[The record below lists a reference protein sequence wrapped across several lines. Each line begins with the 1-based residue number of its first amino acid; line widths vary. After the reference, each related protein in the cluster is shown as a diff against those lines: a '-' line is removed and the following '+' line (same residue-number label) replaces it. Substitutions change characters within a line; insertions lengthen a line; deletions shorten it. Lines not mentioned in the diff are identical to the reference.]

1 MYRKFILI
9 IALLA
14 CTGITAQTHTKN
26 DYAAIRAVQVG
37 KTLPPEKVYLHFD
50 NTAYYLGE
58 TMWFKAF
65 VTSHSEDSPTI
76 LSRVLYVELMS
87 PEGYVVKTEKYRI
100 GDDGTCH
107 GSMYMDPLFM
117 SGYYEVRAYTRYMLN
132 WGGDAIFSRV
142 FPVFDKVNKDNWDFR
157 NIRKRDQALFAGETF
172 KKEKEP
178 ELKFYPESGHLV
190 DGVTSRVAYELTG
203 VEGIDAYDEITILA
217 DGTPLLT
224 TTPEH
229 MGKGCFNLTPV
240 AGTAYT
246 AKVNITKGDG
256 KKVALKFR
264 LPEVEKAGFVLSVD
278 ERQDHFKFDIR
289 KKDVGDEE
297 YALTILHRCEMS
309 LFRKLDSNDS
319 TMTVPKSKMREGVNR
334 AIIFCG
340 RTPVAE
346 RLFFVQHDT
355 LVQGDR
361 ETVKL
366 KVTGNGYMLHNLNA
380 EPHEKISITVERE
393 DGKPL
398 DSKAGF
404 AISVTD
410 QAGRQTTS
418 WGYDMY
424 TYQLLGSEIKGY
436 IPDAQQYFD
445 PRNSKRKEHLD
456 LVMLTNG
463 WTAYNWSGLTA
474 GNLFG
479 LVPPEEGI
487 NIRGEFSLRTKN
499 RKFGKL
505 GQYNVRRQPNNL
517 VRIDYTFNNEKIIAE
532 TFRTD
537 SLGRFCIVLDDFTG
551 KQTVALSPNTVFRH
565 SKNINYAFF
574 IDKYFS
580 PKPLPLYYWQKN
592 LGSSIRS
599 RKEEAKGM
607 TKQGFNQYLLDEVDV
622 KADYNRDIALTSPIS
637 ELRLD
642 YLDEWEYAMDVT
654 YRNGV
659 IQYDPNEEEKKKENE
674 GGVIRVAFAES
685 GSNAPG
691 NDGYGV
697 EERDYDAENAGYL
710 KDIKSNGEIVG
721 NRREDASDYVLSVS
735 DVLRSVYKRYDLGW
749 QNWVQPVVIK
759 GEYNRDSIPVTD
771 EKYLHGINVEAMTNF
786 KNIILTSDSRKLQT
800 IDGSWG
806 IWERRCEVL
815 SFKHPYQRFYSGFL
829 SQLGIS
835 YPTDKD
841 SRIFDKDATT
851 ELSLAQQRI
860 WVYKVAEDMEH
871 PNQIAYLIPDDRDNS
886 RLIKN
891 DLSVSSSTRRYTT
904 VQGYSPEKQFYSPD
918 YSTMVPDSNDFRRTL
933 LWNPNVKPVDGKL
946 HIELYNSST
955 CNTLAVDALG
965 WNGNTIYSNGADFAT
980 RDSDE
985 VSATKRKRETKRQEI
1000 KMDSAYW
1007 AKCDKEFRNAETYYN
1022 KKNYKK
1028 ALTSYIELVQKGYP
1042 AAYYRIGEFYSKGLN
1057 LKKRDDLAAQFFENG
1072 AALGMPECYYELAT
1086 MYRNGI
1092 HYEVDRQMEVEMLEL
1107 ATALSEPKSTIL
1119 LSRYLLEGEITE
1131 KDTTRAHEL
1140 LRKEAIKGNGDA
1152 NYELSRL
1159 MECMVI
1165 ESDSVLGTPF
1175 ECMERAAKNGSHK
1188 ALWWMVQHEDSKGNY
1203 REAYT
1208 LAKELYL
1215 HRNIDATMYLAG
1227 CFLHGKGVDR
1237 DRRLAKDLYREA
1249 AKAGNSEAKRILE
1262 EW

>member
-246 AKVNITKGDG
+246 AKVNITKGEG

-297 YALTILHRCEMS
+297 YALAILHRCEMS

-1000 KMDSAYW
+1000 RMDSAYW

-1107 ATALSEPKSTIL
+1107 ATALDEPKSAIL

>member
-26 DYAAIRAVQVG
+26 DYAAIRAVLVG

-100 GDDGTCH
+100 EDDGTCH
-107 GSMYMDPLFM
+107 GAIYMDPLYM

-132 WGGDAIFSRV
+132 WGDEAIFSRV

-190 DGVTSRVAYELTG
+190 DGVTSCVAYELTG
-203 VEGIDAYDEITILA
+203 VEGLDAYDEITILA

-297 YALTILHRCEMS
+297 YALAILHRCEMS

-551 KQTVALSPNTVFRH
+551 KQTVALSPNTIFRH

-1000 KMDSAYW
+1000 RMDSAYW

-1107 ATALSEPKSTIL
+1107 ATALDEPKSAIL

-1249 AKAGNSEAKRILE
+1249 AKAGNSDAKRILE

>member
-26 DYAAIRAVQVG
+26 DYAAIRAVQIG

-246 AKVNITKGDG
+246 AKVNITKGEG

-319 TMTVPKSKMREGVNR
+319 TMTVPKNKMREGVNR
-334 AIIFCG
+334 AVIFCG

-607 TKQGFNQYLLDEVDV
+607 TRQGFNQYLLDEVDV

-1000 KMDSAYW
+1000 RMDSAYW

-1107 ATALSEPKSTIL
+1107 ATALDEPKSAIL

>member
-1 MYRKFILI
+1 MHIMNRTITLLI
-9 IALLA
+9 AIIIQLA
-14 CTGITAQTHTKN
+14 TQAQTIN
-26 DYAAIRAVQVG
+26 DYTAMRAVQVG
-37 KTLPPEKVYLHFD
+37 NVLPPEKVYLHFD

-76 LSRVLYVELMS
+76 LSRVLYIELMS

-100 GDDGTCH
+100 EDDGTCH
-107 GSMYMDPLFM
+107 GAIYMDPLYM

-132 WGGDAIFSRV
+132 WGGEAIFSRV

-190 DGVTSRVAYELTG
+190 DGITSRVAYELTG
-203 VEGIDAYDEITILA
+203 MEGVDAYDEITILA
-217 DGTPLLT
+217 DGEPLLT

-229 MGKGCFNLTPV
+229 MGKGSFSFTPA
-240 AGTAYT
+240 AGTEYT
-246 AKVNITKGDG
+246 AKVDVERKGD
-256 KKVALKFR
+256 KKRTMKFA
-264 LPEVEKAGFVLSVD
+264 LPEVEKAGVVLSAN
-278 ERQDHFKFDIR
+278 EKQNLFEFEIR
-289 KKDVGDEE
+289 KKDVGEKE
-297 YALTILHRCEMS
+297 YALAVLHRCEMS
-309 LFRKLDSNDS
+309 LFRNLDSNDS
-319 TMTVPKSKMREGVNR
+319 VITVPKNKMREGVNR
-334 AIIFCG
+334 AVIFCG

-366 KVTGNGYMLHNLNA
+366 KVTGNGYMLHNLEA
-380 EPHEKISITVERE
+380 KPHEKISITVERE

-398 DSKAGF
+398 DSRAEF

-445 PRNSKRKEHLD
+445 PGNSKRKEHLD
-456 LVMLTNG
+456 LIMLTNG

-487 NIRGEFSLRTKN
+487 NIRGNFSLRIKN
-499 RKFGKL
+499 RNFGEL
-505 GQYNVRRQPNNL
+505 GEYKIRRQPNNL

-537 SLGRFCIVLDDFTG
+537 SLGRFCIILDDFTG
-551 KQTVALSPNTVFRH
+551 KQTVALSPNTIFRH
-565 SKNINYAFF
+565 SKNINYSFF

-580 PKPLPLYYWQKN
+580 PKPQPTYYWQKR

-599 RKEEAKGM
+599 PKEEPKGV
-607 TKQGFNQYLLDEVDV
+607 TKMGVNQYQLDEVDV

-659 IQYDPNEEEKKKENE
+659 IQYDPNEEEEEEEEENE
-674 GGVIRVAFAES
+674 GGGVIRVAFAES
-685 GSNAPG
+685 GSNALG
-691 NDGYGV
+691 NDRYGV
-697 EERDYDAENAGYL
+697 EER
-710 KDIKSNGEIVG
+710 G
-721 NRREDASDYVLSVS
+721 NRHDDASDYVLSAS
-735 DVLRSVYKRYDLGW
+735 DVLRSVYKRYGLGW

-771 EKYLHGINVEAMTNF
+771 EKYLHGINVEKMTNF

-806 IWERRCEVL
+806 IWERRREVL
-815 SFKHPYQRFYSGFL
+815 SFKHPHERFYSGFL

-835 YPTDKD
+835 YPTDKN

-860 WVYKVAEDMEH
+860 MVYTVAEDMEH

-904 VQGYSPEKQFYSPD
+904 VQGYSPQKEFYSPD
-918 YSTMVPDSNDFRRTL
+918 YSTMRPDSNDFRRTL
-933 LWNPNVKPVDGKL
+933 LWVPDGKPVDGKL

-965 WNGNTIYSNGADFAT
+965 WNGNTIYSNGADFTT
-980 RDSDE
+980 RDSDGI
-985 VSATKRKRETKRQEI
+985 SATKRQRETKRQEI
-1000 KMDSAYW
+1000 RMDSAYW
-1007 AKCDKEFRNAETYYN
+1007 AKCDKEFEKAEIYYN

-1072 AALGMPECYYELAT
+1072 AALGMPECYYELAV

-1092 HYEVDRQMEVEMLEL
+1092 HYEVDREMEIEMLEL

-1140 LRKEAIKGNGDA
+1140 MRKEAIRGNADA
-1152 NYELSRL
+1152 NYELSLL
-1159 MECMVI
+1159 MECMSV
-1165 ESDSVLGTPF
+1165 ERDSILGSPF
-1175 ECMERAAKNGSHK
+1175 ECMERAVKNGSHK
-1188 ALWWMVQHEDSKGNY
+1188 AMWWMVQYEESKGNY

-1227 CFLHGKGVDR
+1227 CFLHGKGIDR